1 MVKIAFYTI
10 TGQTQRFINK
20 TGLDAHR
27 IKDAHPQYQMNDKY
41 ILILPSYQDFMMD
54 SVVDFLTYKDN
65 KENLLGLI
73 GCGNRN
79 FNDLFAQ
86 TAKKISVT
94 LHVPILYLLELS
106 GNSVDVKNVRQ
117 IVKEACKE
125 EHGTQKDLP
134 IQNPSL
140 SNINFLRDFR
150 QKNE

>member
-10 TGQTQRFINK
+10 TGQTQRFIDK

-27 IKDAHPQYQMNDKY
+27 IEDAHPQYQMNDKY

-54 SVVDFLTYKDN
+54 SVVDFLTYKNN
-65 KENLLGLI
+65 KKNLIGLI

-106 GNSVDVKNVRQ
+106 GNSEDVVNVRQ
-117 IVKEACKE
+117 IIEQLSQSDKTAQQKAKEVEKPKE
-125 EHGTQKDLP
+125 LGN
-134 IQNPSL
+134 ISFL
-140 SNINFLRDFR
+140 SDYR
-150 QKNE
+150 Q

>member
-27 IKDAHPQYQMNDKY
+27 IEDAHPQYQMNDKY

-94 LHVPILYLLELS
+94 LHVPNLLELS
-106 GNSVDVKNVRQ
+106 GNSADVKNVRQ
-117 IVKEACKE
+117 IVKEACKKE
-125 EHGTQKDLP
+125 RGAQKDLP
-134 IQNPSL
+134 VQNPSL
-140 SNINFLRDFR
+140 SNISFLSDFR

>member
-27 IKDAHPQYQMNDKY
+27 IEDAHPQYQMNDKY

-79 FNDLFAQ
+79 FAQ

-106 GNSVDVKNVRQ
+106 GNSTDVKNVRQ
-117 IVKEACKE
+117 IVKEARKKE
-125 EHGTQKDLP
+125 RGAQKDLP
-134 IQNPSL
+134 VQNPSL
-140 SNINFLRDFR
+140 SNISFLSDFR

>member
-10 TGQTQRFINK
+10 TGQTQRFIDK

-27 IKDAHPQYQMNDKY
+27 IEDAHPQYQMNDKY
-41 ILILPSYQDFMMD
+41 ILILP
-54 SVVDFLTYKDN
+54 YKDN
-65 KENLLGLI
+65 KKNLLGLI

-79 FNDLFAQ
+79 FNDLFGQ

-106 GNSVDVKNVRQ
+106 GNSTDVKNVRQ
-117 IVKEACKE
+117 IVMEARKKEKGA
-125 EHGTQKDLP
+125 QKDLP
-134 IQNPSL
+134 IQNPAL
-140 SNINFLRDFR
+140 SNISFLSDFR

>member
-27 IKDAHPQYQMNDKY
+27 IEDAHPQ
-41 ILILPSYQDFMMD
+41 YQDFMMD

-106 GNSVDVKNVRQ
+106 GNSADVKNVRQ

>member
-27 IKDAHPQYQMNDKY
+27 IEDAHPQYQMNDKY

-79 FNDLFAQ
+79 FNCGNNGSELRENTDQRIF
-86 TAKKISVT
+86 SSDNSGVT
-94 LHVPILYLLELS
+94 QCIGIAS
-106 GNSVDVKNVRQ
+106 G
-117 IVKEACKE
+117 
-125 EHGTQKDLP
+125 L
-134 IQNPSL
+134 
-140 SNINFLRDFR
+140 
-150 QKNE
+150 

>member
-27 IKDAHPQYQMNDKY
+27 IEDAHPQYQMNDKY

-86 TAKKISVT
+86 TAK
-94 LHVPILYLLELS
+94 
-106 GNSVDVKNVRQ
+106 
-117 IVKEACKE
+117 
-125 EHGTQKDLP
+125 DLCYTARSD
-134 IQNPSL
+134 SL
-140 SNINFLRDFR
+140 FT
-150 QKNE
+150 

>member
-20 TGLDAHR
+20 TDLDAHK
-27 IKDAHPQYQMNDKY
+27 IEDAHPQHQMNDKY

-106 GNSVDVKNVRQ
+106 GNSTDVKNVRQ
-117 IVKEACKE
+117 IVQEVSKGEK
-125 EHGTQKDLP
+125 GISKDLP
-134 IQNPSL
+134 IQKPSL
-140 SNINFLRDFR
+140 NNISFLSDFR

>member
-27 IKDAHPQYQMNDKY
+27 IEDAHPQYQMNDKY

-106 GNSVDVKNVRQ
+106 GNSADVKNVRQ

-125 EHGTQKDLP
+125 EHTSELQSP
-134 IQNPSL
+134 
-140 SNINFLRDFR
+140 
-150 QKNE
+150 

>member
-10 TGQTQRFINK
+10 TGQT
-20 TGLDAHR
+20 
-27 IKDAHPQYQMNDKY
+27 
-41 ILILPSYQDFMMD
+41 QDFMMD

-106 GNSVDVKNVRQ
+106 GNSADVKNVRQ

>member
-27 IKDAHPQYQMNDKY
+27 IEDAHPQYQMNDKY

-54 SVVDFLTYKDN
+54 SVVDFLTY

-106 GNSVDVKNVRQ
+106 GNSTDVKNVRQ
-117 IVKEACKE
+117 IVKEARKKE
-125 EHGTQKDLP
+125 RGMQKDLP

-140 SNINFLRDFR
+140 SNISFLSDFR

>member
-27 IKDAHPQYQMNDKY
+27 IEDAHPQYQMNDKY

-54 SVVDFLTYKDN
+54 SVVDF
-65 KENLLGLI
+65 
-73 GCGNRN
+73 
-79 FNDLFAQ
+79 FAQ

-106 GNSVDVKNVRQ
+106 GNSTDVKNVRQ
-117 IVKEACKE
+117 IVKEARKKE
-125 EHGTQKDLP
+125 RGAQKDLP
-134 IQNPSL
+134 VQNPSL
-140 SNINFLRDFR
+140 SNISFLSDFR